1 MSNTQ
6 KKNVPELRFPG
17 FEGEWE
23 EKKLGDLTDRVI
35 RKNKNLE
42 SKKPLTISGQLGLI
56 DQTEYFSK
64 SVSSK
69 NLENYTLIKNGEFAY
84 NKSYSNGYPL
94 GAIKRLTRYDSG
106 VLSSLYICFS
116 IKSEMSKDFMEAYFD
131 STHWYREVSG
141 IAVEG
146 ARNHGLLN
154 VSVNDFFTILIKY
167 PSLEEQQKIGKFFSK
182 LDRQIELE
190 EQKLELL
197 QQQKKGYMQKIFS
210 QELRFKNENGND
222 YPDWERI
229 KFFDV
234 IDKVIDFRGR
244 TPKKLNMEWSAEGYL
259 ALSAVNV
266 KKGYIDFNVEAKYGN
281 LDLYTRWMR
290 GNELY
295 KGQVL
300 FTTEAPMGNVAQV
313 PDNKGYILSQRTIA
327 FNSNEKITDN
337 FLASLLSSENV
348 YNDLLKLCSG
358 ATAKGVSQKNLNRL
372 YVTIPHSISEQEEI
386 AEFFRKINQLVELQ
400 KYKIEHTK
408 SQKQVFLQKMFI

>member
-17 FEGEWE
+17 FEGEYSLDIFGNLATNKSDKFNPQNE
-23 EKKLGDLTDRVI
+23 NASIDIELDCIEQNTGRLIKIYNSKEFSSQ
-35 RKNKNLE
+35 KNKFNPQNVLYGKLRPYLNKYYFTKKSGVCSSEIWVLKSTKEDKLLNLFLYYFIQTKRYSDVA
-42 SKKPLTISGQLGLI
+42 SKSAGSKMPRADWGLI
-56 DQTEYFSK
+56 ENIKVYFPE
-64 SVSSK
+64 
-69 NLENYTLIKNGEFAY
+69 L
-84 NKSYSNGYPL
+84 
-94 GAIKRLTRYDSG
+94 
-106 VLSSLYICFS
+106 C
-116 IKSEMSKDFMEAYFD
+116 
-131 STHWYREVSG
+131 
-141 IAVEG
+141 
-146 ARNHGLLN
+146 
-154 VSVNDFFTILIKY
+154 
-167 PSLEEQQKIGKFFSK
+167 EQQKIGQFFSK

-244 TPKKLNMEWSAEGYL
+244 TPKKLNMEWSDEGYL

>member
-197 QQQKKGYMQKIFS
+197 KQQKKGYMQKIFS
-210 QELRFKNENGND
+210 QELRFKDENGND
-222 YPDWERI
+222 YPEWE
-229 KFFDV
+229 K
-234 IDKVIDFRGR
+234 
-244 TPKKLNMEWSAEGYL
+244 KKLKEIACVYTGNTPSKKENIYWNKGEYVWVTPTDINNSKNIYESEHKLTQEGYKKARQL
-259 ALSAVNV
+259 PENTLLVTCIASIGKNAILRKQGSCNQQINAVVPFENINIDYLYYISDSLSTFMKSIAGKTATQIVN
-266 KKGYIDFNVEAKYGN
+266 KNTFEN
-281 LDLYTRWMR
+281 LEIY
-290 GNELY
+290 
-295 KGQVL
+295 
-300 FTTEAPMGNVAQV
+300 
-313 PDNKGYILSQRTIA
+313 
-327 FNSNEKITDN
+327 
-337 FLASLLSSENV
+337 LASFEEQKKIADLISSLEE
-348 YNDLLKLCSG
+348 LIEKQASKLIKMKS
-358 ATAKGVSQKNLNRL
+358 
-372 YVTIPHSISEQEEI
+372 
-386 AEFFRKINQLVELQ
+386 RKQGMLQ
-400 KYKIEHTK
+400 I
-408 SQKQVFLQKMFI
+408 MFI

>member
-6 KKNVPELRFPG
+6 TKNVPELRFPG

-23 EKKLGDLTDRVI
+23 EKKLEDIGTLKNGINKDKESFGYGFPFVNLNDVFNSKEIQIKNLSLINSTYKEREEYNLQKGDTLFIRSSVKPSGVGLTKVIEIDLKNVVFSGFLIRFRNNNLAVNFKKFIFNSISVRKQILSLSSTSANTNINQESLKKVKIPIPCMDEQQKIGQFFSKLDRQIELEEQKLELLQQQKKGYMQKIFSQELRFKDENGNDYSDWEEKQLGEVADRVI
-35 RKNKNLE
+35 RKNKNFE

-154 VSVNDFFTILIKY
+154 ISVNDFFTILIKY
-167 PSLEEQQKIGKFFSK
+167 PSLEEQ
-182 LDRQIELE
+182 
-190 EQKLELL
+190 
-197 QQQKKGYMQKIFS
+197 KK
-210 QELRFKNENGND
+210 
-222 YPDWERI
+222 
-229 KFFDV
+229 
-234 IDKVIDFRGR
+234 
-244 TPKKLNMEWSAEGYL
+244 
-259 ALSAVNV
+259 
-266 KKGYIDFNVEAKYGN
+266 
-281 LDLYTRWMR
+281 
-290 GNELY
+290 
-295 KGQVL
+295 
-300 FTTEAPMGNVAQV
+300 
-313 PDNKGYILSQRTIA
+313 
-327 FNSNEKITDN
+327 
-337 FLASLLSSENV
+337 
-348 YNDLLKLCSG
+348 
-358 ATAKGVSQKNLNRL
+358 
-372 YVTIPHSISEQEEI
+372 
-386 AEFFRKINQLVELQ
+386 
-400 KYKIEHTK
+400 
-408 SQKQVFLQKMFI
+408 

>member
-1 MSNTQ
+1 
-6 KKNVPELRFPG
+6 FPG

-23 EKKLGDLTDRVI
+23 EKQLGDLTDRVI

-197 QQQKKGYMQKIFS
+197 QQQKKGYMQKIFT
-210 QELRFKNENGND
+210 QELRFKDENGEEYPEWENKFIKDIFIFENNRRKPITSSLREKGLYPYYGATGIIDYVKDYLFNNEERLLIGEDGAKWGQFETSSFIANGQYWVNNHAHVVKSND
-222 YPDWERI
+222 HNL
-229 KFFDV
+229 FFMNYYLNFKELRAFV
-234 IDKVIDFRGR
+234 TGNAPAKLTHANLCNINLKIPCLTEQDKVSALLKSIDNKMNNQMNRIELLKER
-244 TPKKLNMEWSAEGYL
+244 
-259 ALSAVNV
+259 
-266 KKGYIDFNVEAKYGN
+266 KKG
-281 LDLYTRWMR
+281 L
-290 GNELY
+290 
-295 KGQVL
+295 
-300 FTTEAPMGNVAQV
+300 
-313 PDNKGYILSQRTIA
+313 
-327 FNSNEKITDN
+327 
-337 FLASLLSSENV
+337 
-348 YNDLLKLCSG
+348 
-358 ATAKGVSQKNLNRL
+358 
-372 YVTIPHSISEQEEI
+372 
-386 AEFFRKINQLVELQ
+386 
-400 KYKIEHTK
+400 
-408 SQKQVFLQKMFI
+408 

>member
-6 KKNVPELRFPG
+6 TKNVPELKFPG

-23 EKKLGDLTDRVI
+23 EKKLEDIIKVNSGKDYKHLDKGDIPVYGTGGYMTSVSEPLSEIDAVGIGRKGTINKPYLLEAPFWTVDTLFYCTPKKETDILFILSLFRKINWKVYDESTGVPSLSKQTINKINRFVPTNKEQQKIGKFFSKLDRQIELEEQKLELFQQQKKGYMQKIFSQELRFKDESGNDYPDWEEKELGEVADRVI
-35 RKNKNLE
+35 RKNKNFE

-154 VSVNDFFTILIKY
+154 ISVNDFFTILIKY
-167 PSLEEQQKIGKFFSK
+167 PSLEEQRKIGDFFIK

-197 QQQKKGYMQKIFS
+197 QQRKK
-210 QELRFKNENGND
+210 
-222 YPDWERI
+222 
-229 KFFDV
+229 
-234 IDKVIDFRGR
+234 
-244 TPKKLNMEWSAEGYL
+244 A
-259 ALSAVNV
+259 
-266 KKGYIDFNVEAKYGN
+266 
-281 LDLYTRWMR
+281 
-290 GNELY
+290 
-295 KGQVL
+295 
-300 FTTEAPMGNVAQV
+300 
-313 PDNKGYILSQRTIA
+313 
-327 FNSNEKITDN
+327 
-337 FLASLLSSENV
+337 
-348 YNDLLKLCSG
+348 LLKSML
-358 ATAKGVSQKNLNRL
+358 
-372 YVTIPHSISEQEEI
+372 I
-386 AEFFRKINQLVELQ
+386 
-400 KYKIEHTK
+400 
-408 SQKQVFLQKMFI
+408 

>member
-244 TPKKLNMEWSAEGYL
+244 TPKKLNMEWSDEGYL

-295 KGQVL
+295 KRQVL

>member
-6 KKNVPELRFPG
+6 TKNVPELRFPG

-23 EKKLGDLTDRVI
+23 EKKLEDIIKVNSGKDYKHLDKGDIPVYGTGGYMTSVSEPLSEIDAVGIGRKGTINKPYLLEAPFWTVDTLFYCTPKKETDILFILSLFRKTNWKVYDESTGVPSLSKQTINKINRFVPTNKEQQKIGKFFSKLDRQIELEEQKLELFQQQKKGYMQKIFSQELRFKDESGNDYPDWEEKELGEVADRVI
-35 RKNKNLE
+35 RKNKNFE

-154 VSVNDFFTILIKY
+154 ISVNDFFTILIKY
-167 PSLEEQQKIGKFFSK
+167 PSLEEQRKIGDFFIK

-197 QQQKKGYMQKIFS
+197 QQRKK
-210 QELRFKNENGND
+210 
-222 YPDWERI
+222 
-229 KFFDV
+229 
-234 IDKVIDFRGR
+234 
-244 TPKKLNMEWSAEGYL
+244 A
-259 ALSAVNV
+259 
-266 KKGYIDFNVEAKYGN
+266 
-281 LDLYTRWMR
+281 
-290 GNELY
+290 
-295 KGQVL
+295 
-300 FTTEAPMGNVAQV
+300 
-313 PDNKGYILSQRTIA
+313 
-327 FNSNEKITDN
+327 
-337 FLASLLSSENV
+337 
-348 YNDLLKLCSG
+348 LLKSML
-358 ATAKGVSQKNLNRL
+358 
-372 YVTIPHSISEQEEI
+372 I
-386 AEFFRKINQLVELQ
+386 
-400 KYKIEHTK
+400 
-408 SQKQVFLQKMFI
+408 

>member
-6 KKNVPELRFPG
+6 TKNVPELRFPG

-23 EKKLGDLTDRVI
+23 EKKLEDIIKVNSGKDYKHLDKGDIPVYGTGGYMTSVSEPLSEIDAVGIGRKGTINKPYLLEAPFWTVDTLFYCTPKKETDILFILSLFRKINWKVYDESTGVPSLSKQTINKINRFVPTNKEQQKIGKFFSKLDRQIELEEQKLELFQQQKKGYMQKIFSQELRFKDESGNDYPDWEEKELGEVADRVI
-35 RKNKNLE
+35 RKNKNFE

-94 GAIKRLTRYDSG
+94 GAVKRLTRYDSG

-154 VSVNDFFTILIKY
+154 ISVNDFFTILIKY
-167 PSLEEQQKIGKFFSK
+167 PSLEEQRKIGDFFIK

-197 QQQKKGYMQKIFS
+197 QQRKK
-210 QELRFKNENGND
+210 
-222 YPDWERI
+222 
-229 KFFDV
+229 
-234 IDKVIDFRGR
+234 
-244 TPKKLNMEWSAEGYL
+244 A
-259 ALSAVNV
+259 
-266 KKGYIDFNVEAKYGN
+266 
-281 LDLYTRWMR
+281 
-290 GNELY
+290 
-295 KGQVL
+295 
-300 FTTEAPMGNVAQV
+300 
-313 PDNKGYILSQRTIA
+313 
-327 FNSNEKITDN
+327 
-337 FLASLLSSENV
+337 
-348 YNDLLKLCSG
+348 LLKSML
-358 ATAKGVSQKNLNRL
+358 
-372 YVTIPHSISEQEEI
+372 I
-386 AEFFRKINQLVELQ
+386 
-400 KYKIEHTK
+400 
-408 SQKQVFLQKMFI
+408 

>member
-6 KKNVPELRFPG
+6 TKNVPELRFPG

-23 EKKLGDLTDRVI
+23 EKKLEDIIKVNSGKDYKHLDKGDIPVYGTGGYMTSVSEPLSEIDAVGIGRKGTINKPYLLEAPFWTVDTLFYCTPKKETDILFILSLFRKINWKVYDESTGVPSLSKQTINKINRFVPTNKEQQKIGKFFSKLDRQIELEEQKLELFQQQKKGYMQKIFSQELRFKDESGNDYPDWEEKELGEVADRVI
-35 RKNKNLE
+35 RKNKNFE

-141 IAVEG
+141 IAVED

-154 VSVNDFFTILIKY
+154 ISVNDFFTILIKY
-167 PSLEEQQKIGKFFSK
+167 PSLEEQRKIGDFFIK

-197 QQQKKGYMQKIFS
+197 QQRKK
-210 QELRFKNENGND
+210 
-222 YPDWERI
+222 
-229 KFFDV
+229 
-234 IDKVIDFRGR
+234 
-244 TPKKLNMEWSAEGYL
+244 A
-259 ALSAVNV
+259 
-266 KKGYIDFNVEAKYGN
+266 
-281 LDLYTRWMR
+281 
-290 GNELY
+290 
-295 KGQVL
+295 
-300 FTTEAPMGNVAQV
+300 
-313 PDNKGYILSQRTIA
+313 
-327 FNSNEKITDN
+327 
-337 FLASLLSSENV
+337 
-348 YNDLLKLCSG
+348 LLKSML
-358 ATAKGVSQKNLNRL
+358 
-372 YVTIPHSISEQEEI
+372 I
-386 AEFFRKINQLVELQ
+386 
-400 KYKIEHTK
+400 
-408 SQKQVFLQKMFI
+408 

>member
-6 KKNVPELRFPG
+6 TKNVPELRFPG

-23 EKKLGDLTDRVI
+23 EKKLEDIIKVNSGKDYKHLDKGDIPVYGTGGYMTSVSEPLSEIDAVGIGRKGTINKPYLLEAPFWTVDTLFYCTPKKETDILFILSLFRKINWKVYDESTGVPSLSKQTINKINRFVPTNKEQQKIGKFFSKLDRQIELEEQKLELFQQQKKGYMQKIFSQELRFKDESGNDYPDWEEKELGEVADRVI
-35 RKNKNLE
+35 RKNKNFE

-154 VSVNDFFTILIKY
+154 ISVNDFFTIPIKY
-167 PSLEEQQKIGKFFSK
+167 PSLEEQRKIGDFFIK

-197 QQQKKGYMQKIFS
+197 QQRKK
-210 QELRFKNENGND
+210 
-222 YPDWERI
+222 
-229 KFFDV
+229 
-234 IDKVIDFRGR
+234 
-244 TPKKLNMEWSAEGYL
+244 A
-259 ALSAVNV
+259 
-266 KKGYIDFNVEAKYGN
+266 
-281 LDLYTRWMR
+281 
-290 GNELY
+290 
-295 KGQVL
+295 
-300 FTTEAPMGNVAQV
+300 
-313 PDNKGYILSQRTIA
+313 
-327 FNSNEKITDN
+327 
-337 FLASLLSSENV
+337 
-348 YNDLLKLCSG
+348 LLKSML
-358 ATAKGVSQKNLNRL
+358 
-372 YVTIPHSISEQEEI
+372 I
-386 AEFFRKINQLVELQ
+386 
-400 KYKIEHTK
+400 
-408 SQKQVFLQKMFI
+408 

>member
-6 KKNVPELRFPG
+6 TKNVPELRFPG

-23 EKKLGDLTDRVI
+23 EKKLEDIIKVNSGKDYKHLDKGDIPVYGTGGYMTSVSEPLSEIDAVGIGRKGTINKPYLLEAPFWTVDTLFYCTPKKETDILFILSLFRKINWKVYDESTGVPSLSKQTINKINRFVPTNKEQQKIGKFFSKLDRQIELEEQKLELFQQQKKGYMQKIFSQELRFKDESGNDYPDWEEKELGEVADRVI
-35 RKNKNLE
+35 RKNKNFE

-116 IKSEMSKDFMEAYFD
+116 IKSEMSKDFMETYFD

-154 VSVNDFFTILIKY
+154 ISVNDFFTILIKY
-167 PSLEEQQKIGKFFSK
+167 PSLEEQRKIGDFFIK

-197 QQQKKGYMQKIFS
+197 QQRKK
-210 QELRFKNENGND
+210 
-222 YPDWERI
+222 
-229 KFFDV
+229 
-234 IDKVIDFRGR
+234 
-244 TPKKLNMEWSAEGYL
+244 A
-259 ALSAVNV
+259 
-266 KKGYIDFNVEAKYGN
+266 
-281 LDLYTRWMR
+281 
-290 GNELY
+290 
-295 KGQVL
+295 
-300 FTTEAPMGNVAQV
+300 
-313 PDNKGYILSQRTIA
+313 
-327 FNSNEKITDN
+327 
-337 FLASLLSSENV
+337 
-348 YNDLLKLCSG
+348 LLKSML
-358 ATAKGVSQKNLNRL
+358 
-372 YVTIPHSISEQEEI
+372 I
-386 AEFFRKINQLVELQ
+386 
-400 KYKIEHTK
+400 
-408 SQKQVFLQKMFI
+408 

>member
-6 KKNVPELRFPG
+6 KKNVPELRFLG

-23 EKKLGDLTDRVI
+23 EKKLEDIGTLKNGINKDKESFGYGFPFVNLNDVFNSKEIQIKNLSLINSTYKEREEYNLQKGDTLFIRSSVKPSGVGLTKVIEIDLKNVVFSGFLIRFRNNNLAVNFKKFIFNSISVRKQILSLSSTSANTNINQESLKKVKIPIPCMDEQQKIGQFFSKLDRQIELEEQKLELLQQQKKGYMQKIFSQELRFKDENGNDYSDWEEKQLGEVADRVI
-35 RKNKNLE
+35 RKNKNFE

-154 VSVNDFFTILIKY
+154 ISVNDFFTILIKY
-167 PSLEEQQKIGKFFSK
+167 PSLEEQRKIGDFFIK

-197 QQQKKGYMQKIFS
+197 QQRKK
-210 QELRFKNENGND
+210 
-222 YPDWERI
+222 
-229 KFFDV
+229 
-234 IDKVIDFRGR
+234 
-244 TPKKLNMEWSAEGYL
+244 A
-259 ALSAVNV
+259 
-266 KKGYIDFNVEAKYGN
+266 
-281 LDLYTRWMR
+281 
-290 GNELY
+290 
-295 KGQVL
+295 
-300 FTTEAPMGNVAQV
+300 
-313 PDNKGYILSQRTIA
+313 
-327 FNSNEKITDN
+327 
-337 FLASLLSSENV
+337 
-348 YNDLLKLCSG
+348 LLKSML
-358 ATAKGVSQKNLNRL
+358 
-372 YVTIPHSISEQEEI
+372 I
-386 AEFFRKINQLVELQ
+386 
-400 KYKIEHTK
+400 
-408 SQKQVFLQKMFI
+408 

>member
-23 EKKLGDLTDRVI
+23 EKQLGDLTDRVI

-197 QQQKKGYMQKIFS
+197 QQQKKGYMQKIFT
-210 QELRFKNENGND
+210 QELRFKDENGEEYPEWENKFIKDIFIFENNRRKPITSSLREKGLYPYYGATGIIDYVKDYLFNNEERLLIGEDGAKWGQFETSSFIANGQYWVNNHAHVVKSND
-222 YPDWERI
+222 HNL
-229 KFFDV
+229 FFMNYYLNFKELRAFV
-234 IDKVIDFRGR
+234 TGNAPAKLTHANLCNINLKIPCLTEQDKVSALLKSIDNKMNNQMNRIELLKER
-244 TPKKLNMEWSAEGYL
+244 
-259 ALSAVNV
+259 
-266 KKGYIDFNVEAKYGN
+266 KKG
-281 LDLYTRWMR
+281 L
-290 GNELY
+290 
-295 KGQVL
+295 
-300 FTTEAPMGNVAQV
+300 
-313 PDNKGYILSQRTIA
+313 
-327 FNSNEKITDN
+327 
-337 FLASLLSSENV
+337 
-348 YNDLLKLCSG
+348 
-358 ATAKGVSQKNLNRL
+358 
-372 YVTIPHSISEQEEI
+372 
-386 AEFFRKINQLVELQ
+386 
-400 KYKIEHTK
+400 
-408 SQKQVFLQKMFI
+408 LQKMFI